1 MFTLVLMAISLSI
14 DSFVIGITYGALK
27 IKIEFVYKF
36 IIAII
41 SFLITFFALVI
52 GSYLKNIFSS
62 KITNLIG
69 SSFLFLMG
77 INLIRKSF
85 YQKQNNFIEQKK
97 IIKTKIKKPL
107 RAFFLGVA
115 LSIDSIGSGIA
126 FSLIQSNTFF
136 LPILTAAFQYIFLSL
151 GIFLGEKISN
161 LKIDHRKFIFLSGLI
176 LIFFAAIRI
185 I

>member
-14 DSFVIGITYGALK
+14 DSFVIGITYGTLK

-85 YQKQNNFIEQKK
+85 YQKQNN
-97 IIKTKIKKPL
+97 
-107 RAFFLGVA
+107 
-115 LSIDSIGSGIA
+115 
-126 FSLIQSNTFF
+126 
-136 LPILTAAFQYIFLSL
+136 
-151 GIFLGEKISN
+151 
-161 LKIDHRKFIFLSGLI
+161 LKE
-176 LIFFAAIRI
+176 
-185 I
+185 